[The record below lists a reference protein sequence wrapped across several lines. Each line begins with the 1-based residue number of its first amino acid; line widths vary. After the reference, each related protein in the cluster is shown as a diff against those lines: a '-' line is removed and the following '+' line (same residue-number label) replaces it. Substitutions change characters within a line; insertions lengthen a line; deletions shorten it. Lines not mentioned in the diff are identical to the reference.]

1 MRRGC
6 RIYTAICTAPGHPRH
21 TTVRAAGRR
30 PGSGPTPDVFSGRS
44 NLLRRHGPRV
54 SVTDSD
60 AVTSSHCLRPAD
72 KSCSLYEFVG
82 SKHRVPLKVS
92 GRSSL
97 TVKCQR
103 FLLKSPTGG
112 NLLSSAAFS
121 KVPGE
126 KQALLRPAPQAPGG
140 SERPA
145 SRTHPRAHSPLGIAA
160 GARLP
165 SRGHA
170 CLSGAASAARPQ
182 HRRLLQSPASS
193 WCGFSF
199 SHLGY
204 LGMRM
209 GKLTREHCTPPSLP

>member
-121 KVPGE
+121 KVPRE

-140 SERPA
+140 SDGRPPA
-145 SRTHPRAHSPLGIAA
+145 HTHAPTALWESRRGRGYLPEATPVCPEPLPRRVPSIGVSCRVPRPLGV
-160 GARLP
+160 G
-165 SRGHA
+165 
-170 CLSGAASAARPQ
+170 
-182 HRRLLQSPASS
+182 
-193 WCGFSF
+193 
-199 SHLGY
+199 
-204 LGMRM
+204 
-209 GKLTREHCTPPSLP
+209 SLFPI